1 MTEGADLGP
10 RIFATREIPGLERL
24 AEALPRA
31 LLEVHR
37 GDEDLGH
44 GELLERG
51 KGAAVLVCSVTDRID
66 RELLERFVP
75 DLRLVATY
83 AVGYENIDVEAARE
97 CSVRVTHTPG
107 VLTEATAEIAVAL
120 LLDCARRLSEGDRLL
135 RAGGWKGF
143 SPGFHLGRSIY
154 GSTLGI
160 VGAGRIGR
168 RVAETLQRG
177 FDCRILAHSPTVRP
191 DWERELGA
199 RFVSLPELLEN
210 SDFVSLHCPLTPHTR
225 HLIDAVALS
234 RMKPG
239 ACLVN
244 TARGPVV
251 DESALAAALREGPLA
266 AAGLD
271 VYAHEPQVPRE
282 LRALENAV
290 LLPHIGSAT
299 HEARGAMGR
308 LCVDSVIDFLSG
320 RAPAHPV
327 V

>member
-1 MTEGADLGP
+1 MTEGGGTGP
-10 RIFATREIPGLERL
+10 RIFATRELPGLERL
-24 AEALPRA
+24 AEALPDA

-37 GDEDLGH
+37 GEQDLAYE
-44 GELLERG
+44 ELLERG
-51 KGAAVLVCSVTDRID
+51 EGAAALICSLTDRID
-66 RELLERFVP
+66 RALLERLAP
-75 DLRLVATY
+75 TLRIVATY
-83 AVGYENIDVEAARE
+83 AVGYENIDVAAARE
-97 CSVRVTHTPG
+97 LGVRVTHTPG

-135 RAGGWKGF
+135 RAGGWQGF
-143 SPGFHLGRSIY
+143 SPGFHLGRSLY

-168 RVAETLQRG
+168 RVAETLRRG
-177 FDCRILAHSPTVRP
+177 FDCRILVHSRSVRE

-199 RFVSLPELLEN
+199 RFVSLPELLEG
-210 SDFVSLHCPLTPHTR
+210 SDFVSLHCPLSEDTR
-225 HLIDAVALS
+225 HLVDAAALS
-234 RMKPG
+234 RMKPT

-251 DESALAAALREGPLA
+251 DELALAEALREGRIA

-271 VYAHEPQVPRE
+271 VYADEPRVPPE
-282 LRALENAV
+282 LLALENVV

-299 HEARGAMGR
+299 HEARAAMGR

>member
-1 MTEGADLGP
+1 MNDVP

-24 AEALPRA
+24 AEALPQARV
-31 LLEVHR
+31 EVHR
-37 GDEDLGH
+37 GNGDLTH
-44 GELLERG
+44 EALLERG
-51 KGAAVLVCSVTDRID
+51 QGAAVLVCSLTDRID
-66 RELLERFVP
+66 RALLQRFVP
-75 DLRLVATY
+75 ALRLVATY
-83 AVGYENIDVEAARE
+83 AVGYENIDVAAARE
-97 CSVRVTHTPG
+97 CAVRVTHTPG

-143 SPGFHLGRSIY
+143 SPGFHLGHSLY

-177 FDCRILAHSPTVRP
+177 FDCRILAHSPNVRP
-191 DWERELGA
+191 DWEDELGA
-199 RFVSLPELLEN
+199 RFVSLPELLEK
-210 SDFVSLHCPLTPHTR
+210 SDFVSLHCPLDETTH
-225 HLIDAVALS
+225 HLLDAAALS

-251 DESALAAALREGPLA
+251 DELALAAALREGRLA

-271 VYAHEPQVPRE
+271 VYAREPHVPPE
-282 LRALENAV
+282 LLELENVV

-299 HEARGAMGR
+299 HEARAAMGR

-320 RAPAHPV
+320 REPAHPV